1 MLRRYLF
8 GGPEFKVNGT
18 NFYQFPVFSQ
28 DLVRYGEDT
37 LSMLWPIHVLQV
49 SGSIFH
55 LLAPQTLVINAV
67 NWKTKT
73 PAYDMSLWNH

>member
-37 LSMLWPIHVLQV
+37 LSML
-49 SGSIFH
+49 
-55 LLAPQTLVINAV
+55 
-67 NWKTKT
+67 
-73 PAYDMSLWNH
+73 